1 MDISTLETKLQCLI
15 NEVEN
20 VPSVKA
26 TSSSLLTSA
35 PKKAK
40 SKKDAN
46 LDSYLDQL
54 RLMIKYLVFDIEATK
69 RENKYLKNILEGQED

>member
-20 VPSVKA
+20 IPSVKS
-26 TSSSLLTSA
+26 TSSSMLASS
-35 PKKAK
+35 PKQKV
-40 SKKDAN
+40 KKDAN
-46 LDSYLDQL
+46 LEQYLDQL

-69 RENKYLKNILEGQED
+69 RENKYLKKILEGQED